1 MSRSFAILIGW
12 SLIAGAM
19 LPLAGCQDAPAP
31 AATSAA
37 ITKEAGPKSN
47 APKDPAPK
55 DASPQA
61 NAAKDPVPAKA
72 APQEAP
78 KAKDAPTASQSA
90 AKLPRLDITF
100 DTIKL
105 DMKKEDPFKKSL
117 ITPKIHELE
126 GRKVKLRGYMLP
138 SFQQAGLTQFVLVR
152 DNMECCFGPGA
163 ALYDCVVV
171 EMQPSRSTDF
181 TIRPVAVE
189 GVFAVRELL
198 DPDGKPLAIYHLDG
212 EAVR

>member
-1 MSRSFAILIGW
+1 MSRSCAILIAW
-12 SLIAGAM
+12 SFVAAAM
-19 LPLAGCQDAPAP
+19 LPLVGCQEAPAP

-37 ITKEAGPKSN
+37 ISKEAGPKQG
-47 APKDPAPK
+47 AAKDPAPK
-55 DASPQA
+55 DQASKD
-61 NAAKDPVPAKA
+61 NAAKDPAPVKS
-72 APQEAP
+72 APQDAP
-78 KAKDAPTASQSA
+78 KAKDAPAASQSA

-126 GRKVKLRGYMLP
+126 GRKVKLRGYLLP
-138 SFQQAGLTQFVLVR
+138 SFQQTGLTQFVLVR

-171 EMQPSRSTDF
+171 EMQPGRSTDF

-189 GVFAVRELL
+189 GVFAVREML